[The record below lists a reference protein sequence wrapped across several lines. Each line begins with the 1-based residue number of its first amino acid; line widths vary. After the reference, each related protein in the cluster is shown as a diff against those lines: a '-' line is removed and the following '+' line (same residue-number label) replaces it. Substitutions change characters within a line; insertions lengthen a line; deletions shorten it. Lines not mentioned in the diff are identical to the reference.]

1 MTDPTCKVCQGSWPK
16 EDHFIADLGL
26 SKAYLHDDQFFP
38 GWTVV
43 VFKRHATELFH
54 LAPTER
60 IQLMEE
66 VNLVAK
72 TLAQVYEARK
82 INYELLGNQLPHIH
96 WHVIP
101 RLAND
106 PAHLSQCG
114 RYSMNPCSVQGLIS
128 RARSCACS
136 RPFRKPAESRIAAP
150 LNDFHPAHRHRFG
163 AIMQSIFDNR
173 SGGSQVSDASS
184 IGTRDPHLHV
194 LHRSVPR
201 PFIVRASA

>member
-1 MTDPTCKVCQGSWPK
+1 MSDPTCKACQGSWPRK
-16 EDHFIADLGL
+16 DHFIADLDR

-72 TLAQVYEARK
+72 TLAQVYDAK
-82 INYELLGNQLPHIH
+82 KMNYELLGNQLPHIH

-101 RLAND
+101 RLADD
-106 PAHLSQCG
+106 PAPLEPVW
-114 RYSMNPCSVQGLIS
+114 RVQHEPVQLASPDLQQQIQ
-128 RARSCACS
+128 
-136 RPFRKPAESRIAAP
+136 RI
-150 LNDFHPAHRHRFG
+150 R
-163 AIMQSIFDNR
+163 
-173 SGGSQVSDASS
+173 
-184 IGTRDPHLHV
+184 TRLGK
-194 LHRSVPR
+194 
-201 PFIVRASA
+201 